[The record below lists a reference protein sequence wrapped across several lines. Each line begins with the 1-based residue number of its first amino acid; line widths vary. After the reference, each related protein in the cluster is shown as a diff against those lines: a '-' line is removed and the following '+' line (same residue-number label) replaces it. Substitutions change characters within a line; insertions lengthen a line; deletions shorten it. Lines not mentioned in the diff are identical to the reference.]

1 MDKHKQINNFLG
13 ARLVADGIISQGQ
26 LDDAL
31 SAQNMEKGKRGLLGK
46 TLVRLGYCTEDD
58 IARAIARRAG
68 IPFIS
73 LETYTVDAAAV
84 ATIPIEV
91 AKRYHALPI
100 AFEGNRLVVVM
111 QQPYDIMALDDLRI
125 LTGYD
130 IKPVIAPD
138 SELDAAMEKY
148 SRAGLGFEH
157 EVDDEA
163 PVEDAGVEMDESGE
177 RPAVQ
182 LANMIIAQAVGAKA
196 SDVHIESYEKYLR
209 VRFRIDGV
217 LHDTMQPP
225 RRMHASLVSRLKVMA
240 NMDIAER
247 RIPQDGR
254 MSLRLEGR
262 NIDIRVASLPGSY
275 GERVTMRLLDR
286 SGSII
291 TLEQLGIDPAILS
304 RYKESIKLPYGFVL
318 VTGPTGSG
326 KSTTLYASLAAV
338 DKVAKNVITVE
349 DPVEYRMEGI
359 NQIQINPKAGLTF
372 ASGLRSILRSDPD
385 IIMVGEIRD
394 KETARIA
401 VESALTGHLVLSTLH
416 TNDAAGAVSRLTEM
430 EIEPFL
436 TASSLACVMAQR
448 LVRKLCS
455 NCKASYVMTR
465 QELEAVPGFPLQEGE
480 DKIILYRPS
489 GCMRCSNTGYR
500 GRLGVYELLNVSEK
514 IQRLT
519 LERKSAREIKDTAVA
534 EGMVTLRRDG
544 LLKVRQGITSLEEI
558 MRVVL

>member
-544 LLKVRQGITSLEEI
+544 LLKVRQGVTSLEEI
-558 MRVVL
+558 MRVIL